1 MPGRCGAFPG
11 RRGGRPAIPGRRAHA
26 AGIPSLYDNLDL
38 SFQMFLHNENFFVP
52 LRTRKVRELDY
63 KQVKLNVNKVDS
75 LSYKTISANAATV
88 TKEWVVIDATNE
100 VLGRLASQ
108 VAKILRGKNK
118 PSYTPHV
125 DCGDYVI
132 VINAEKVK
140 LTGNKMTDKVYTRHT
155 GYPGGQRFATPADY
169 LAKKP
174 TFLVEKAVK
183 GMLPKTRL
191 GEAILKNLKVY
202 AGPEHP
208 HAAQNPKQIKL
219 NEIK

>member
-1 MPGRCGAFPG
+1 
-11 RRGGRPAIPGRRAHA
+11 
-26 AGIPSLYDNLDL
+26 
-38 SFQMFLHNENFFVP
+38 MFLHNENFFVP

-140 LTGNKMTDKVYTRHT
+140 LTGKKMTDKVYTRHT

>member
-1 MPGRCGAFPG
+1 M
-11 RRGGRPAIPGRRAHA
+11 
-26 AGIPSLYDNLDL
+26 
-38 SFQMFLHNENFFVP
+38 
-52 LRTRKVRELDY
+52 
-63 KQVKLNVNKVDS
+63 DS
-75 LSYKTISANAATV
+75 LSYKTISANASTV

-140 LTGNKMTDKVYTRHT
+140 LTGKKMTEKVYTRHT
-155 GYPGGQRFATPADY
+155 GYPAGQRYATPADY
-169 LAKKP
+169 PAKKP
-174 TFLVEKAVK
+174 ASLIEKAVK
-183 GMLPKTRL
+183 GMLPKPRL
-191 GEAILKNLKVY
+191 GDKLLTTLKVY
-202 AGPEHP
+202 AGPAQP
-208 HAAQNPKQIKL
+208 QPAQNPKIIKL